1 MSSFRDNDSG
11 RAHDARIPKHGRP
24 HAAIE
29 SHGAGLNT
37 LEFTAFVGAGALLA
51 GFLGSLTGLGGGV
64 VIVPLLTLV
73 FGVDIRY
80 AIGAALISVIA
91 TSSGAAAAYV
101 REGYSNVRVGMF
113 LEIGTTVGALVGAAV
128 ALHLRVSV
136 IAILFGLVLI
146 YSAYAS
152 IRQNPHPTDDL
163 GPDRIASWLRMDST
177 YPTPNGLQSYHVRG
191 VPLGF
196 GLMFG
201 AGALS
206 GLLGIGSGA
215 VKVLAMDK
223 AMKLPFKV
231 STTTSNFMIGV
242 TAAASAGIYLSRGY
256 VDPGLAM
263 PVMLGVLAGSLAG
276 ARVLAVAQVRV
287 LRLVF
292 SIVIGFLAIEMIY
305 NGLTGKL

>member
-1 MSSFRDNDSG
+1 M
-11 RAHDARIPKHGRP
+11 
-24 HAAIE
+24 
-29 SHGAGLNT
+29 NT
-37 LEFTAFVGAGALLA
+37 LEFTILLAAASLLA

-73 FGVDIRY
+73 FGVNIRY
-80 AIGAALISVIA
+80 AIGAALVSVIA

-101 REGYSNVRVGMF
+101 REGYSNIRVGML
-113 LEIGTTVGALVGAAV
+113 LEIATTLGALTGVAV
-128 ALHLRVSV
+128 ALYLRASV
-136 IAILFGLVLI
+136 IAIIFGLVLI
-146 YSAYAS
+146 YSAYTS
-152 IRQNPHPTDDL
+152 IRQSPDSNQDL
-163 GPDRIASWLRMDST
+163 GPDPVATWLRLDST
-177 YPTPNGLQSYHVRG
+177 YPTADGLRSYHVRG

-196 GLMFG
+196 ALMYV
-201 AGALS
+201 AGVLS

-256 VDPGLAM
+256 IDPALAM
-263 PVMLGVLAGSLAG
+263 PVVLGVLVGSLAG
-276 ARVLAVAQVRV
+276 ARVLAGAQVRI

-292 SIVIGFLAIEMIY
+292 SVVIGILAIEMIY
-305 NGLTGKL
+305 NGLTGKF